1 MKFFIRL
8 AFLAAVIAGVIKLRE
23 WYSGAAAPQSDP
35 QTAQETVQL
44 SSAATQLT
52 RELSNSLVFVEGQSG
67 VGSGFVCAFGN
78 EKFVVTN
85 QHVIAG
91 NSGTKFTL
99 LDRSPIRTG
108 QVAAAV
114 GHDIMSFALLSDA
127 KAIEIMTDV
136 EQNASIGD
144 EVAVLGNANGDRVI
158 KPIAGKL
165 VGIGPDRV
173 EITAEFVHGNS
184 GSPIIHVKSGKA
196 LGIATYA
203 TIQRA
208 DSITGKPKAEPEVK
222 RFGYRLDSVKQWQP
236 VVWPSYMADFNT
248 LEKVKARTDDF
259 VKLLRTGRFISTDYS
274 DPAIRNPLE
283 RFANAAQGKG
293 LIKTDRLT
301 AAKDLTNSLRTAC
314 DTDIAQAQTQVKYD
328 FFRHRLEEHQQLRK
342 ELRKGF
348 DDLMK
353 RLPK

>member
-1 MKFFIRL
+1 MKLFIRL
-8 AFLAAVIAGVIKLRE
+8 ALFVAAVASLVKLRE
-23 WYSGAAAPQSDP
+23 WYFGGATPQSETE
-35 QTAQETVQL
+35 TAQPSRQ
-44 SSAATQLT
+44 ATQLT

-67 VGSGFVCAFGN
+67 VGSGFVCAFGLG
-78 EKFVVTN
+78 KFVVTN
-85 QHVIAG
+85 QHVVAG
-91 NSGTKFTL
+91 NPSAKFTL

-136 EQNASIGD
+136 EKNASIGD
-144 EVAVLGNANGDRVI
+144 EVAVLGNADGDRVI
-158 KPIAGKL
+158 KPIVGKL

-173 EITAEFVHGNS
+173 EVTAQFVHGNS

-203 TIQRA
+203 TVQKV
-208 DSITGKPKAEPEVK
+208 DSITGKPKSQPEVK

-236 VVWPSYMADFNT
+236 VVWPAYTADFNAMQ
-248 LEKVKARTDDF
+248 KVKSRTDDF
-259 VKLLRTGRFISTDYS
+259 VKLVVTGRLNAADYG

-283 RFANAAQGKG
+283 RFANAALGKG

-301 AAKDLTNSLRTAC
+301 AAKDLTNSLRTSC
-314 DTDIAQAQTQVKYD
+314 DTDIAQAQAQVKYD
-328 FFRHRLEEHQQLRK
+328 FFRNQLEEHEQFRK
-342 ELRKGF
+342 ELHKGF
-348 DDLMK
+348 DELMK
-353 RLPK
+353 RLIK